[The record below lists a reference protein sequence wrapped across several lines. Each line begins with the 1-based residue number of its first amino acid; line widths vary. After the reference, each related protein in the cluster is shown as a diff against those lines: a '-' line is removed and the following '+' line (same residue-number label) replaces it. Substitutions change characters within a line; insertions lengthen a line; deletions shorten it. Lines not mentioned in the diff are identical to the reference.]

1 MCTFCDQHRQKHT
14 RFIVYAR
21 AKASFLCN
29 MGCITLGLACSK
41 SQNDAATFLFF
52 LAIRSHWFSISNFIL
67 YSSGEDFIGKTGI
80 IAFCFYRPA
89 TIFSYNLQH
98 FLKLTKCRQ
107 NYQVGFWS
115 TTTTSL
121 LNLQISLR
129 NQIEWYNF
137 QSMNYIDD

>member
-89 TIFSYNLQH
+89 TIFSLQ
-98 FLKLTKCRQ
+98 
-107 NYQVGFWS
+107 S
-115 TTTTSL
+115 TTFFEVNKMSSKLPSRILIYNHYL
-121 LNLQISLR
+121 LTQFADFIKKLSFWCSDLIYK
-129 NQIEWYNF
+129 IC
-137 QSMNYIDD
+137 IT